1 MSTEAPAEVIDW
13 SRCELVSETL
23 IANGIVLPANKQVPL
38 LNCHNRDGISN
49 ILGSVRDIRIEGNKV
64 VGRAYFAKNEDA
76 QRAFELVKEGHLD
89 SGSVGYSQEESHWIE
104 DGENY
109 LHEGRSFKGPL
120 LLTTRWSLHEFSL
133 VPVPADPNAK
143 ARSLAAENPQPSEPV
158 SVEEAADTENIQK
171 EAPTMEATE
180 NTINVDE
187 LTRAAA
193 NEACTKERARV
204 SAINALCERH
214 NCRDLAEQMI
224 NEGMTL
230 EAAQKVVLDKL
241 AERSLAVSN
250 ASSIQITSDAKD
262 KFRAAAIDG
271 ILLRA
276 GNTVENPAAGSD
288 ELRHFSLREL
298 SREVL
303 RQNGHNG
310 MLSDEQAL
318 KLVFRAGSQAYDD
331 FAHILDQ
338 SMNKA
343 VMTGYKQAADTW
355 KMFCT
360 KGSLTNLEPAKRV
373 DINDLPDFEQNPEG
387 AELHNAIVGDKGEQ
401 VQLISY
407 GNTVSLTR
415 RAILADDL
423 GLFGRIARRIGNRAA
438 MKVEA
443 LAYGVL
449 TGNANMSD
457 SVALFHASHNN
468 LCSAGALSKATLA
481 AAYAAMQKQTD
492 ANGSKLAITP
502 KFVLV
507 GADEAVEAEILTAST
522 IDPSTTNT
530 LGQTNFFKNKGL
542 VAISSPFIDTTNN
555 GFFLIADPASCD
567 TIEIDFLN
575 GKETPTIEVIDNEGD
590 VLARK
595 WRYYFDVGAK
605 ALDFRGM
612 VKTAHS

>member
-1 MSTEAPAEVIDW
+1 MSTEEPADVFDW
-13 SRCELVSETL
+13 GRGIISETL
-23 IANGIVLPANKQVPL
+23 VAGGIRLPHNKQVPL
-38 LNCHNRDGISN
+38 LNCHNRDGVAN
-49 ILGSVRDIRIEGNKV
+49 ILGSVRDIRVEDNKV
-64 VGRAYFAKNEDA
+64 IGRAYFANSEEAKE
-76 QRAFELVKEGHLD
+76 AFELVRDGHLD
-89 SGSVGYSQEESHWIE
+89 SGSVGYSQEDSHWIE
-104 DGENY
+104 EGEEFR
-109 LHEGRSFKGPL
+109 HENRTFKGPL
-120 LLTTRWSLHEFSL
+120 LLTKKWNLHEFSL

-143 ARSLAAENPQPSEPV
+143 ARNSVCNPV
-158 SVEEAADTENIQK
+158 SVEAADSEINQK

-180 NTINVDE
+180 KPINIDE

-204 SAINALCERH
+204 SAINSLCERH

-241 AERSLAVSN
+241 AERSQAVSN
-250 ASSIQITSDAKD
+250 AQPSIRITSDEKD
-262 KFRAAAIDG
+262 KFRAAAVDG

-276 GNTVENPAAGSD
+276 GNTVESPSAGAE

-298 SREVL
+298 AREVL
-303 RQNGHNG
+303 RQNGVTG
-310 MLSDEQAL
+310 MMSDEQAL

-387 AELHNAIVGDKGEQ
+387 AELHNAIIGDKGEQ
-401 VQLISY
+401 VQLVSY

-449 TGNANMSD
+449 TANANMSD

-468 LCSAGALSKATLA
+468 LCSAGALSKSTLA

-530 LGQTNFFKNKGL
+530 MGQTNFFKNKGL

-575 GKETPTIEVIDNEGD
+575 GKESPTIEVIDNEGD
-590 VLARK
+590 ILARK